1 MIPENKKDVVNKA
14 LQTAFGTTEI
24 EETRQLTAGLS
35 SALVYRIVVEG
46 KPYLLRIIM
55 RTDEF
60 VNPEREYSCMK
71 AGAEIGIAPK
81 VWYTSVADRV
91 AITDFIDAKLFPVDE
106 ARVKMPKVLK
116 KLHSLPAFPA
126 FQYIE
131 AAERFNQKFKTS
143 GLMPEEATNEIFLQF
158 DRVNKIYPRNQE
170 DMVSSHTDLKPE
182 NTLYDGENLWLVDW
196 EAAFSNDRYIDMAIA
211 GNFLIFSDKDEIEYL
226 KNYFDEE
233 VTEYHL
239 ARFFL
244 MRQIVHTF
252 YFTCFLLL
260 SNPAASIDIDT
271 PRPGYRE
278 FHEGIWSGEISLA
291 NMDNRR
297 LYSLVH
303 MDQLKRNLKSQR
315 FEDSMRII
323 QSA

>member
-14 LQTAFGTTEI
+14 LQTAFGTTKTEDI
-24 EETRQLTAGLS
+24 RQLTAGLS
-35 SALVYRIVVEG
+35 SALVYRIVVKG

-60 VNPEREYSCMK
+60 VNAEREYNCMK
-71 AGAEIGIAPK
+71 AGAEIGVAPK
-81 VWYTSVADRV
+81 VWYTSVEDKV
-91 AITDFIDAKLFPVDE
+91 AITDFIDAKPFPVNE
-106 ARVKMPKVLK
+106 ARVKMPQVLR
-116 KLHSLPAFPA
+116 KLHSLPPFPA

-131 AAERFNQKFKTS
+131 AAERFNQKFKAS
-143 GLMPEEATNEIFLQF
+143 GLMSEDTTREIFRQF
-158 DRVNKIYPRNQE
+158 DRINKIYPRNPK

-182 NTLYDGENLWLVDW
+182 NTLYDGERLWLVDW
-196 EAAFSNDRYIDMAIA
+196 EAAFLNDRYVDLAIA
-211 GNFLIFSDKDEIEYL
+211 GNFLIFNNEDEKVYL
-226 KNYFDEE
+226 QNYFEE
-233 VTEYHL
+233 EITEYQL

-260 SNPAASIDIDT
+260 SNPPASIDIET

-278 FHEGIWSGEISLA
+278 FHEGVWSGETSLA

-297 LYSLVH
+297 LYALVH
-303 MDQLKRNLKSQR
+303 MDQLKQNLQSPR
-315 FEDSMRII
+315 FEESMRIM